1 MSTALRQ
8 WLDVAAELE
17 PEILQS
23 PPLTTTDI
31 DAAVVALNAGG
42 HLRLVV
48 DLHPLPGESRLRVR
62 VIERGCAWWLS
73 DSWARVA
80 PAAHALGAATC

>member
-1 MSTALRQ
+1 MTT
-8 WLDVAAELE
+8 DVAAWLAAGAELE
-17 PEILQS
+17 AELLQS
-23 PPLTTTDI
+23 PPLELSAI
-31 DAAVVALNAGG
+31 DAACAALNAGG

-48 DLHPLPGESRLRVR
+48 DLHPPPGEPRLRVR

>member
-1 MSTALRQ
+1 VTLRE
-8 WLDVAAELE
+8 WLEAAAELE
-17 PEILQS
+17 PELLQS

-48 DLHPLPGESRLRVR
+48 DLHPPPGELRLRVR

-73 DSWARVA
+73 DSAGRVA
-80 PAAHALGAATC
+80 PSLDVAVAPG